1 MIAQY
6 NTSTR
11 VNTPF
16 KGHGIYRKS
25 CSEMILRKMPTGNMH
40 AVIPWVW
47 TLVTSANEMNQIANG
62 AKPNLFP
69 HIFLWGS
76 CFWFCI
82 PLPVPTALR
91 TLFHTPSLSHTTL
104 SHTTLSHNSV
114 THHLSNTQLCHTPS
128 FTHTHLCH
136 TPSFTHLL
144 SHTIFFTHHLSNTH
158 NFVTHHLSHTH
169 TFVTHHL
176 SHTTLSHNLSHTI
189 FQTHNFVTHHLSL
202 CHTPSFTH
210 TPLSHTIFHTPSFT
224 HHLFHAQLFH
234 TTSLLHTT
242 LSHTHN
248 TTQHKTH
255 TCSETSYRI
264 TDVECIVRAK
274 KHSSKPDRRWW
285 MTRREKQCRRILPL
299 KL

>member
-104 SHTTLSHNSV
+104 SHTTLSH
-114 THHLSNTQLCHTPS
+114 TIFHTQLCHT
-128 FTHTHLCH
+128 T
-136 TPSFTHLL
+136 L
-144 SHTIFFTHHLSNTH
+144 SHTIFQTH

-176 SHTTLSHNLSHTI
+176 SHTFFHTPSFSRTIFQTHTTLSHTI
-189 FQTHNFVTHHLSL
+189 FHTQLCHTT
-202 CHTPSFTH
+202 CHTPSFKH
-210 TPLSHTIFHTPSFT
+210 TTLSHTIFHTPSFT

-248 TTQHKTH
+248 TTQHNTKHTH
-255 TCSETSYRI
+255 TLAQKHLIELLMWNASYVQKNTPVNLTGDGEWPGVRNS
-264 TDVECIVRAK
+264 VEEFC
-274 KHSSKPDRRWW
+274 RWN
-285 MTRREKQCRRILPL
+285 CNNVVDSVFNS
-299 KL
+299 